1 MAKQEVHV
9 VVYKDADSDQW
20 VVTCLEYDVASQG
33 DSEEHAL
40 EMIREALE
48 LYLEDLDESRAV
60 VYQAIEGDPK
70 VHKISI
76 DAPSLLHR

>member
-33 DSEEHAL
+33 DSEQHAL

-48 LYLEDLDESRAV
+48 LYLEGLDESRAII
-60 VYQAIEGDPK
+60 YQPIEGDPK